1 MMRSATIS
9 TALLVAPCA
18 AQVSSKGQ
26 SLVNDPEYVSQ
37 LNGAPDAMWTAAA
50 HSIFDGQ
57 TMDDV
62 RVLLGAHLTHI
73 SEHLNDTLP
82 DSIYAAIEDVPGDF
96 DSRTRWPGLIHPI
109 RDQQRCGS
117 CWAFS
122 ASEVLSDRVA
132 IASGRPTPVLSAED
146 LVSCDHGDMGCN
158 GGQLP
163 NAWKYLVNTGIV
175 TDTCWPYAAGDG
187 EAPRCRHTCV
197 DHGKF
202 ARTRAQNRYAIS
214 GTANMQKDILTS
226 GPIQVGFQV
235 YRSFMNYKSGIYHKH
250 IWEVLPEGGHAV
262 KMIGWGSDPSVKSIL
277 GGAYWIVAN
286 SWGTSWGEDGFFR
299 ILRGWNHC
307 NIEKMG
313 PPYAGLVETQTAGSS
328 IVV

>member
-1 MMRSATIS
+1 M
-9 TALLVAPCA
+9 
-18 AQVSSKGQ
+18 GQ
-26 SLVNDPEYVSQ
+26 MGDPAY
-37 LNGAPDAMWTAAA
+37 
-50 HSIFDGQ
+50 I
-57 TMDDV
+57 
-62 RVLLGAHLTHI
+62 AHLNTVEGSLWRAAPQNFFEGLTFDDARVILGTRLSHI
-73 SEHLNDTLP
+73 SSHLNSTLP
-82 DSIYAAIEDVPGDF
+82 DSASGVADDEAPLEF
-96 DSRTRWPGLIHPI
+96 DARKHWQDLIHPI
-109 RDQQRCGS
+109 RDQKQCGS

-146 LVSCDHGDMGCN
+146 LVSCDDGDMGCN
-158 GGQLP
+158 GGELP

-175 TDTCWPYAAGDG
+175 TDTGFPYAAGDG
-187 EAPRCRHTCV
+187 VAPRCRHTCV
-197 DHGKF
+197 DHGNF

-286 SWGTSWGEDGFFR
+286 SGGTSWGEDGFFR
-299 ILRGWNHC
+299 IVKGWNHC

-313 PPYAGLVETQTAGSS
+313 PPYAGLASAGPTES